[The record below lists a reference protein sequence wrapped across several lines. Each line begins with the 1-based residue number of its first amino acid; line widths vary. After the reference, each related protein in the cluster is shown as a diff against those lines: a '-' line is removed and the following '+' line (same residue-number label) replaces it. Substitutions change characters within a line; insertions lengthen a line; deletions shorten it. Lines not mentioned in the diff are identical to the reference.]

1 MAVTLNVLSEFD
13 GRGVQKAIKEF
24 QSLEGVSAKTGFAIK
39 KAAVPAAAAIA
50 GLGAALG
57 AATMAAME
65 DQKAQA
71 QLALDLQNVAGASQS
86 AIASAENWIA
96 VQSLATGI
104 SDDQLRPALAALV
117 RGTKDV
123 GQAQN
128 ALSMAMDI
136 STATG
141 MDLTS
146 VSDALAKAYQG
157 NFKALRSLSPEMAA
171 MIKEGATL
179 EEVMNVLGGTFG
191 GSTAVAAE
199 TAAGKMQR
207 MKVALDETKESIGAA
222 LLPALESVLPYFQKV
237 AAWANK
243 NPEAFL
249 KVAAVIGA
257 VAGAILALNIAM
269 KIWTA
274 TQVAVNVV
282 VGIFNALM
290 AMNPVVLVVAGIV
303 ALIAV
308 LVLAYNKFDWFR
320 NFVNAVFEGIKNAV
334 TRSLDVIKG
343 LFNGYM
349 NFYKAIFNGIAK
361 LWNNTIG
368 KIEFKIPSWVPVIG
382 GKEFKVP
389 NIPMLA
395 EGGIVNK
402 PTLAM
407 IGERGPE
414 AVVPLDRYRGG
425 GGGITVNINSTVAD
439 ASLPDKIVQAL
450 RDYNRTTGPIR
461 VQVA

>member
-1 MAVTLNVLSEFD
+1 MALAIPIISEFD
-13 GRGVQKAIKEF
+13 GSGVKKAIKEF
-24 QSLEGVSAKTGFAIK
+24 QQLEGVGQKAGFAIK

-50 GLGAALG
+50 GLAAGLG
-57 AATMAAME
+57 AATMAAIE
-65 DQKAQA
+65 DSKAQA
-71 QLALDLQNVAGASQS
+71 QLALDLHNVAGASQS
-86 AIASAENWIA
+86 SIASAENWIA
-96 VQSLATGI
+96 TQALATGI
-104 SDDQLRPALAALV
+104 ADDQLRPALSALV

-123 GQAQN
+123 AMAQN

-141 MDLTS
+141 MDLTT

-157 NFKALRSLSPEMAA
+157 NMRGLRSLSPEMAS

-222 LLPALESVLPYFQKV
+222 LMPALEAVLPYFQK
-237 AAWANK
+237 AAEWANK
-243 NPEAFL
+243 NPDAFL
-249 KVAAVIGA
+249 KVAAAVGA
-257 VAGAILALNIAM
+257 IAGAILALNVAM
-269 KIWTA
+269 KVYTVVQTA
-274 TQVAVNVV
+274 ANVV
-282 VGIFNALM
+282 TGIFNALM
-290 AMNPVVLVVAGIV
+290 AMNPVGLVILAIAG
-303 ALIAV
+303 LIAI
-308 LVLAYNKFDWFR
+308 LTAAYFKFDGFR
-320 NFVNAVFEGIKNAV
+320 AIVDKVFRFIRDAV
-334 TRSLDVIKG
+334 TTSLDVLKG
-343 LFNGYM
+343 LFTGYM
-349 NFYKAIFNGIAK
+349 NFYKAIFNNIAK

-368 KIEFKIPSWVPVIG
+368 KIEFSIPSWVPVIG
-382 GKEFKVP
+382 GKQFKVP

-414 AVVPLDRYRGG
+414 AVVPLDQYRG
-425 GGGITVNINSTVAD
+425 GGGITVNINSTIAD
-439 ASLPDKIVQAL
+439 ASLPDRIVQAL
-450 RDYNRTTGPIR
+450 KDYNRTTGPIR

>member
-24 QSLEGVSAKTGFAIK
+24 KSLEGVSAKTGYAIK

-57 AATMAAME
+57 AATMAAIE

-71 QLALDLQNVAGASQS
+71 QLALDLHNVAGASQS

-96 VQSLATGI
+96 TQALATGI

-123 GQAQN
+123 AMAQN
-128 ALSMAMDI
+128 TLSLAMDI

-157 NFKALRSLSPEMAA
+157 NFKALRSLTPEMAA
-171 MIKEGATL
+171 LIKEGATL
-179 EEVMNVLGGTFG
+179 DEVMNVLGGTFG

-237 AAWANK
+237 ADWANK
-243 NPEAFL
+243 NPDAFL
-249 KVAAVIGA
+249 KVAAVIAA
-257 VAGAILALNIAM
+257 VAGAILALNVAM

-320 NFVNAVFEGIKNAV
+320 NFVNTVFEGIKRAV
-334 TRSLDVIKG
+334 TTSLDVIKG

>member
-24 QSLEGVSAKTGFAIK
+24 KSLEGVSAKAGFAIK

-57 AATMAAME
+57 AATMAAIE
-65 DQKAQA
+65 DQKAQS
-71 QLALDLQNVAGASQS
+71 QLALDLLNVAGASQS
-86 AIASAENWIA
+86 TIASTENWIA
-96 VQSLATGI
+96 TQALATGI
-104 SDDQLRPALAALV
+104 ADDQLRPALAALV

-123 GQAQN
+123 AMAQN
-128 ALSMAMDI
+128 ALTMAMDI

-157 NFKALRSLSPEMAA
+157 NFKALRGLSPEMAS

-222 LLPALESVLPYFQKV
+222 LLPALESVLPYLQQA

-243 NPEAFL
+243 NPQAFL

-257 VAGAILALNIAM
+257 VAGAILALNVAM

-343 LFNGYM
+343 LFTGYM

-414 AVVPLDRYRGG
+414 AVVPLDRYRNG

>member
-1 MAVTLNVLSEFD
+1 MALAIPIVSEFD
-13 GRGVQKAIKEF
+13 GTGVKKAIKEF
-24 QSLEGVSAKTGFAIK
+24 QQLEGVGQKAGFAIK

-57 AATMAAME
+57 AATMAAIE

-71 QLALDLQNVAGASQS
+71 QLALDLHNVAGASQS

-96 VQSLATGI
+96 TQALATGI

-123 GQAQN
+123 AMAQN
-128 ALSMAMDI
+128 TLSLAMDI

-157 NFKALRSLSPEMAA
+157 NFKALRSLSPEMATL
-171 MIKEGATL
+171 IKEGATL
-179 EEVMNVLGGTFG
+179 DEVMNVLGGTFG

-237 AAWANK
+237 ADWANK
-243 NPEAFL
+243 NPDAFL
-249 KVAAVIGA
+249 KVAAVIAA
-257 VAGAILALNIAM
+257 VAGAILALNVAM

-290 AMNPVVLVVAGIV
+290 ALNPVVLVVAGIV

-320 NFVNAVFEGIKNAV
+320 NFVNMVFEGIKRAV
-334 TRSLDVIKG
+334 TTSLDVIKG

-368 KIEFKIPSWVPVIG
+368 KIEFSIPSWVPVIG
-382 GKEFKVP
+382 GKQFKVP
-389 NIPMLA
+389 DIPMLA

-461 VQVA
+461 IQVA

>member
-1 MAVTLNVLSEFD
+1 MALAIPIISEFD
-13 GRGVQKAIKEF
+13 GSGVKKAIKDF
-24 QSLEGVSAKTGFAIK
+24 QQLEGVGQKAGFAIK
-39 KAAVPAAAAIA
+39 KAAIPATAALA

-57 AATMAAME
+57 AATMSAIE

-96 VQSLATGI
+96 TQSLATGI
-104 SDDQLRPALAALV
+104 TDDQLRPALAALV

-128 ALSMAMDI
+128 ALAMAMDI

-141 MDLTS
+141 MDLTA

-222 LLPALESVLPYFQKV
+222 LLPALESILPYFQK
-237 AAWANK
+237 AAEWANK
-243 NPEAFL
+243 NPDAFL
-249 KVAAVIGA
+249 KVAAAVGA
-257 VAGAILALNIAM
+257 IAGAIIALNVAM
-269 KIWTA
+269 KVYTVVQTA
-274 TQVAVNVV
+274 ANVV
-282 VGIFNALM
+282 TGIFNALM
-290 AMNPVVLVVAGIV
+290 AMNPIGLVVLAIG
-303 ALIAV
+303 ALIAI
-308 LVLAYNKFDWFR
+308 LTAAYFKFDGFR
-320 NFVNAVFEGIKNAV
+320 ELVNRVFQTIRDAV
-334 TRSLDVIKG
+334 TRSLDVLKG
-343 LFNGYM
+343 LFTGYM
-349 NFYKAIFNGIAK
+349 NFYKSIFNGIAK
-361 LWNNTIG
+361 LWNSTIG
-368 KIEFKIPSWVPVIG
+368 KIEFSIPSWVPVIG
-382 GKEFKVP
+382 GKQFKVP
-389 NIPMLA
+389 DIPMLA

-461 VQVA
+461 IQVA

>member
-1 MAVTLNVLSEFD
+1 MALAIPIISEFD
-13 GRGVQKAIKEF
+13 GSGVKKAIKEF
-24 QSLEGVSAKTGFAIK
+24 QQLEGVGQKAGFAIK
-39 KAAVPAAAAIA
+39 KAAIPATAALA

-57 AATMAAME
+57 AATMSAIE

-96 VQSLATGI
+96 TQSLATGI
-104 SDDQLRPALAALV
+104 TDDQLRPALAALV

-128 ALSMAMDI
+128 ALAMAMDI

-141 MDLTS
+141 MDLTA

-222 LLPALESVLPYFQKV
+222 LLPALESILPYFQK
-237 AAWANK
+237 AAEWANK
-243 NPEAFL
+243 NPDAFL
-249 KVAAVIGA
+249 KVAAAVGA
-257 VAGAILALNIAM
+257 IAGAIIALNVAM
-269 KIWTA
+269 KVYTVVQTA
-274 TQVAVNVV
+274 ANVV
-282 VGIFNALM
+282 TGIFNALM
-290 AMNPVVLVVAGIV
+290 AMNPIGLVVLAIG
-303 ALIAV
+303 ALIAI
-308 LVLAYNKFDWFR
+308 LTAAYFKFDGFR
-320 NFVNAVFEGIKNAV
+320 ELVNRVFQTIRDAV
-334 TRSLDVIKG
+334 TRSLDVLKG
-343 LFNGYM
+343 LFTGYM
-349 NFYKAIFNGIAK
+349 NFYKSIFNGIAK
-361 LWNNTIG
+361 LWNSTIG
-368 KIEFKIPSWVPVIG
+368 KIEFSIPSWVPVIG
-382 GKEFKVP
+382 GKQFKVP
-389 NIPMLA
+389 DIPMLA

-461 VQVA
+461 IQVA

>member
-1 MAVTLNVLSEFD
+1 MALAIPIISEFD
-13 GRGVQKAIKEF
+13 GTGVKKAIKEF
-24 QSLEGVSAKTGFAIK
+24 QQLEGVGAKAGFAIK
-39 KAAVPAAAAIA
+39 KAAIPAAAAIA

-57 AATMAAME
+57 AATMAAIE

-71 QLALDLQNVAGASQS
+71 QLALDLHNVAGASKS
-86 AIASAENWIA
+86 AIASTENWISTQA
-96 VQSLATGI
+96 MATGI
-104 SDDQLRPALAALV
+104 SDDKLRPALAALV

-128 ALSMAMDI
+128 ALGLAMDI
-136 STATG
+136 STAMG
-141 MDLTS
+141 LDLTS
-146 VSDALAKAYQG
+146 VADALAKAYQG
-157 NFKALRSLSPEMAA
+157 NFKALRGLSPEMAV

-179 EEVMNVLGGTFG
+179 EEIFAVLGGTVG

-199 TAAGKMQR
+199 TAAGQLDR
-207 MKVALDETKESIGAA
+207 MKVAIGETQEAIGAV
-222 LLPALESVLPYFQKV
+222 LLPTLQAVLPFLQKI
-237 AAWANK
+237 AMWANS
-243 NPEAFL
+243 NPETFL

-290 AMNPVVLVVAGIV
+290 ALNPVVLVVAGIV

-320 NFVNAVFEGIKNAV
+320 NFVNTVFEGIKRAV
-334 TRSLDVIKG
+334 TTSLDVIKG

-368 KIEFKIPSWVPVIG
+368 KIEFKIPSWVPIIG

>member
-13 GRGVQKAIKEF
+13 GKGVQKAIKEF
-24 QSLEGVSAKTGFAIK
+24 KSLEGSAAKTGFVIK
-39 KAAVPAAAAIA
+39 KAAVPAAAAVA
-50 GLGAALG
+50 GLAAGLG
-57 AATMAAME
+57 AATMAAIE
-65 DQKAQA
+65 DAKAQA
-71 QLALDLQNVAGASQS
+71 QLALDLHNVAGASKS
-86 AIASAENWIA
+86 SIASAENWIA
-96 VQSLATGI
+96 TQALATGI
-104 SDDQLRPALAALV
+104 TDDQLRPALAALV

-123 GQAQN
+123 AMAQN
-128 ALSMAMDI
+128 ALSLAMDI

-157 NFKALRSLSPEMAA
+157 NFKALRSLSPEMAS

-199 TAAGKMQR
+199 TVAGKMQR
-207 MKVALDETKESIGAA
+207 MKVAFDETVESIGAM
-222 LLPALESVLPYFQKV
+222 LIPVLEQVLPYLQK
-237 AAWANK
+237 AAEWANK

-249 KVAAVIGA
+249 KVAAAVGA
-257 VAGAILALNIAM
+257 IAGAILALNVAM

-320 NFVNAVFEGIKNAV
+320 NFVNAVFNGIKNAV
-334 TRSLDVIKG
+334 MTSLDVIKG
-343 LFNGYM
+343 VFTGYM

-361 LWNNTIG
+361 LWNSTIG
-368 KIEFKIPSWVPVIG
+368 KIEFTIPSWVPIIG

-395 EGGIVNK
+395 EGGVVNK

-414 AVVPLDRYRGG
+414 AVVPLNRYRGG
-425 GGGITVNINSTVAD
+425 SGGIIVNINSTVAD

>member
-1 MAVTLNVLSEFD
+1 MALAIPIVSEFD
-13 GRGVQKAIKEF
+13 GTGVKKAIKEF
-24 QSLEGVSAKTGFAIK
+24 QQLEGVGAKAGFAIR
-39 KAAVPAAAAIA
+39 KAAVPAAAALA

-57 AATMAAME
+57 AATMAAIE

-128 ALSMAMDI
+128 ALAMAMDI

-249 KVAAVIGA
+249 KVAAAIGI
-257 VAGAILALNIAM
+257 VAGAILAINAAM
-269 KIWTA
+269 KIYTVTTKVAEVVTA
-274 TQVAVNVV
+274 
-282 VGIFNALM
+282 IFNGTLAL
-290 AMNPVVLVVAGIV
+290 NPIGLIVTAIAALIALLVVA
-303 ALIAV
+303 
-308 LVLAYNKFDWFR
+308 YYKFDWFR
-320 NFVNAVFEGIKNAV
+320 NFVNAVFEGLKKAV
-334 TRSLDVIKG
+334 TTSLDVIKG

-368 KIEFKIPSWVPVIG
+368 KIEFTIPSWVPVIG

>member
-1 MAVTLNVLSEFD
+1 MALAIPIISEFD
-13 GRGVQKAIKEF
+13 GSGVKKAIKEF
-24 QSLEGVSAKTGFAIK
+24 QQLEGVGQKAGFAIK
-39 KAAVPAAAAIA
+39 KAAIPAAAAIA

-57 AATMAAME
+57 AATMSAIE

-71 QLALDLQNVAGASQS
+71 QLALDLHNVAGASQS

-96 VQSLATGI
+96 TQALATGI
-104 SDDQLRPALAALV
+104 ADDQLRPALAALV

-123 GQAQN
+123 AQAQN
-128 ALSMAMDI
+128 ALTMAMDI

-141 MDLTS
+141 MDLTT

-157 NFKALRSLSPEMAA
+157 NMRGLRALSPEMAS

-222 LLPALESVLPYFQKV
+222 LLPALESILPYFQKV
-237 AAWANK
+237 AEWANK
-243 NPEAFL
+243 NPDAFL
-249 KVAAVIGA
+249 KVAAAVGA
-257 VAGAILALNIAM
+257 IAGAIIALNVAM
-269 KIWTA
+269 KVYTVVQTA
-274 TQVAVNVV
+274 ANVV
-282 VGIFNALM
+282 TGIFNALM
-290 AMNPVVLVVAGIV
+290 AMNPIGLVVLAIG
-303 ALIAV
+303 ALIAI
-308 LVLAYNKFDWFR
+308 LTAAYFKFDGFR
-320 NFVNAVFEGIKNAV
+320 ELVNRVFQTIRDAV

-343 LFNGYM
+343 LFTGYM
-349 NFYKAIFNGIAK
+349 NFYKSIFNGIAK
-361 LWNNTIG
+361 LWNSTIG
-368 KIEFKIPSWVPVIG
+368 KIEFSIPSWVPIIG
-382 GKEFKVP
+382 GKQFKVP

-461 VQVA
+461 IQVA

>member
-1 MAVTLNVLSEFD
+1 MALAIPIISEFD
-13 GRGVQKAIKEF
+13 GSGVKKAIKEF
-24 QSLEGVSAKTGFAIK
+24 QQLEGVGQKAGFAIK

-57 AATMAAME
+57 AATMAAVE

-96 VQSLATGI
+96 TQALATGI

-128 ALSMAMDI
+128 ALAMAMDI

-222 LLPALESVLPYFQKV
+222 LMPALESILPYFQK
-237 AAWANK
+237 AAEWANK
-243 NPEAFL
+243 NPDAFL
-249 KVAAVIGA
+249 KVAAAVGA
-257 VAGAILALNIAM
+257 IAGAIIALNVAM
-269 KIWTA
+269 KVYTVVQTA
-274 TQVAVNVV
+274 ANVV
-282 VGIFNALM
+282 TGIFNALM
-290 AMNPVVLVVAGIV
+290 AMNPIGLVVLAIG
-303 ALIAV
+303 ALIAI
-308 LVLAYNKFDWFR
+308 LTAAYFKFDGFR
-320 NFVNAVFEGIKNAV
+320 ELVNRVFQTIRDAV
-334 TRSLDVIKG
+334 TRSLDVLKG
-343 LFNGYM
+343 LFTGYM
-349 NFYKAIFNGIAK
+349 NFYKSIFNGIAK
-361 LWNNTIG
+361 LWNSTIG
-368 KIEFKIPSWVPVIG
+368 KIEFSIPSWVPVIG
-382 GKEFKVP
+382 GKQFKVP
-389 NIPMLA
+389 DIPMLA

-414 AVVPLDRYRGG
+414 AVVPLDRYQG

-461 VQVA
+461 IQVA